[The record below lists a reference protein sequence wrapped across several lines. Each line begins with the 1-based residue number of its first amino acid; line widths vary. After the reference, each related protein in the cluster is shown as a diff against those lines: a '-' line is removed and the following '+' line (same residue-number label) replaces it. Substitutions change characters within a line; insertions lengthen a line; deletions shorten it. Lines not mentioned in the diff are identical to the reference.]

1 MDGKNIEKLEGLV
14 AGLIEELRRLKSEN
28 SDLRKDLS
36 QWKSDLNKTAKEGS
50 KLKKHLNRIIELEK
64 ENKRLASGQS
74 QVREKVGS
82 ILDQLEKADF
92 I

>member
-14 AGLIEELRRLKSEN
+14 AGLIEELRRIKSEN
-28 SDLRKDLS
+28 SDLRKDLGLR
-36 QWKSDLNKTAKEGS
+36 KLDLNKMGKEGG
-50 KLKKHLNRIIELEK
+50 KLKKHLIRIIELEK

>member
-28 SDLRKDLS
+28 SELRKDSS
-36 QWKSDLNKTAKEGS
+36 QRKSDLNKTAKEGS

-64 ENKRLASGQS
+64 ENKRLKSGQS
-74 QVREKVGS
+74 QVREKVGG

>member
-36 QWKSDLNKTAKEGS
+36 LRKLDLNKMGKEGG

>member
-14 AGLIEELRRLKSEN
+14 AGMIEELRRLKSEN
-28 SDLRKDLS
+28 SELRKDLS
-36 QWKSDLNKTAKEGS
+36 QRKSDSSKTAKEGS